1 MGKCLHCLE
10 VFTTKYAFKQSK
22 IFKDIVQIILLY
34 SLNPPWGGGGVKRV
48 LKTYQMAFLHS
59 L

>member
-10 VFTTKYAFKQSK
+10 VFTTKYACKQSK

-34 SLNPPWGGGGVKRV
+34 SLDPPGVGGVKRV